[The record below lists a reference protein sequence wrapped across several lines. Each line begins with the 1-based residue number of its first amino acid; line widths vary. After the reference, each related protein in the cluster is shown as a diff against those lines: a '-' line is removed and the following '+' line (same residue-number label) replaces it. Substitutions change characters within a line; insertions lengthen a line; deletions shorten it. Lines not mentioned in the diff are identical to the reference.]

1 MFFFYLFKY
10 IDQEHPHSI
19 NQMAAANIRN
29 QDQNGMNEYER
40 VTLEWNQRNE
50 VERLRV
56 LRSNAINNTP
66 AYQTGYRVHHIRSI
80 QTPYTQIWDELFQ
93 HENLNPDLRAYAQ
106 RSIAFVED
114 PTNTVLF
121 AGQMEVS
128 LILQEN
134 YRPGVHV
141 AIFIVQLTPHRQFHD
156 GHVIQ
161 REFGEGSVTHQT
173 INRLFNTEDRAI
185 VSQATEYSIL
195 EYLADEYEMLDLLHY
210 CFMDPDFSTMRFSY
224 IPPENN
230 NPADDEEDD
239 GQYIV
244 DPDALDIHRVHDFNA
259 EAAAAANDHEDD
271 DDDDSYDDDEGDEWP
286 APVENDIQR
295 AAIAPP
301 PPPPVND
308 IAAMYQ
314 FYYDMYQEDPMYN
327 IINYNEYDDGARER
341 DDELP
346 AQG

>member
-1 MFFFYLFKY
+1 
-10 IDQEHPHSI
+10 
-19 NQMAAANIRN
+19 MAAANIRN
-29 QDQNGMNEYER
+29 QDENGMNEYER
-40 VTLEWNQRNE
+40 VTLEWNQSNE

-66 AYQTGYRVHHIRSI
+66 AYQMGYRVHHLRTI
-80 QTPYTQIWDELFQ
+80 QVPFTQLWDELFQ
-93 HENLNPDLRAYAQ
+93 HENLNPALRAYSQ

-114 PTNTVLF
+114 PTNTLLF

-161 REFGEGSVTHQT
+161 REFGEGSLTHQT
-173 INRLFNTEDRAI
+173 INRLFNTDDRAV

-195 EYLADEYEMLDLLHY
+195 EYLADEYEMLDLLQT
-210 CFMDPDFSTMRFSY
+210 CFMDPDFSTVRFSY

-230 NPADDEEDD
+230 NQEDDEEDN

-259 EAAAAANDHEDD
+259 EAVPAPAAANDHEDGYDDED
-271 DDDDSYDDDEGDEWP
+271 DDDDDEWP
-286 APVENDIQR
+286 VPAVVENENERQR
-295 AAIAPP
+295 PIRIVMAIP

-308 IAAMYQ
+308 FAAIYQ
-314 FYYDMYQEDPMYN
+314 YYYDMYQEDPMYN
-327 IINYNEYDDGARER
+327 IINYNDNDDGARER